1 MKVTNKE
8 KFIKYLFIYKHL
20 KFIKYET
27 DIKDK
32 ELNIIVDALN
42 IKNNYKRLKYIIN
55 ETCDYI
61 DNYYKDSNPCKFK
74 NNKCICHRNLKKD
87 YINGCCRKCKYQS
100 NKGCTTK
107 NIACKLFYCSQAE
120 LNVLKLNSKDIKIL
134 KLLNPIERYIV
145 SNDYF
150 CNINKVIFELYFW
163 QFLTIFLILTQIIIV
178 VIR

>member
-8 KFIKYLFIYKHL
+8 KFIKKLYIYKHL
-20 KFIKYET
+20 RFIKYET

-32 ELNIIVDALN
+32 ELNRIISALN
-42 IKNNYKRLKYIIN
+42 IRNNIKRLRYIIE

-61 DNYYKDSNPCKFK
+61 DNYYSNSNPCKFK

-87 YINGCCRKCKYQS
+87 YTNGCCRKCKYQS

-107 NIACKLFYCSQAE
+107 NIACKLFYCSHAD
-120 LNVLKLNSKDIKIL
+120 LKTKKLTSKDIKIL
-134 KLLNPIERYIV
+134 KLLNPVERYIV

-163 QFLTIFLILTQIIIV
+163 PTLTLILMLTQIILV
-178 VIR
+178 VIK